1 MHADHPLRWTT
12 FARRSTDAYRPLRSK
27 PGGSGHSRPRLGAL
41 GATVAAVGALN
52 VVFGVAMLFPDLLA
66 VPALAVLSILM
77 GLALFRLVWLLR
89 ARTLLEPKPAQPT
102 MAA

>member
-1 MHADHPLRWTT
+1 MK
-12 FARRSTDAYRPLRSK
+12 SK
-27 PGGSGHSRPRLGAL
+27 PGGSAHSRPRLSAL

-77 GLALFRLVWLLR
+77 GLALFRLVLLLR
-89 ARTLLEPKPAQPT
+89 AKTLLEPKPAQPT
-102 MAA
+102 TAT